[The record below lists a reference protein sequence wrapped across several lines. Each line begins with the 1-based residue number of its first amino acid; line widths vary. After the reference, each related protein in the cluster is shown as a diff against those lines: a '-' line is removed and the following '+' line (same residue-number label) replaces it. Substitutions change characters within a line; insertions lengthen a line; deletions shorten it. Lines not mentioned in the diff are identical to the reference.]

1 MGGKAIFSR
10 KIGRYF
16 RVCGRQE
23 GEIYHR
29 TDSRALRFQQYHNQT
44 ISAPA
49 HRVWLSGGTWWQ
61 QEQNVQQEEMTQHQY
76 EEPNPITRFLT
87 LVTLVY
93 LVVQQSELFFPPPF
107 VRIAVVSKEKM
118 VNLKNNNHQAA
129 EGQETGDQPGAG
141 SRPVC

>member
-1 MGGKAIFSR
+1 
-10 KIGRYF
+10 
-16 RVCGRQE
+16 
-23 GEIYHR
+23 
-29 TDSRALRFQQYHNQT
+29 
-44 ISAPA
+44 
-49 HRVWLSGGTWWQ
+49 
-61 QEQNVQQEEMTQHQY
+61 MTQHQY